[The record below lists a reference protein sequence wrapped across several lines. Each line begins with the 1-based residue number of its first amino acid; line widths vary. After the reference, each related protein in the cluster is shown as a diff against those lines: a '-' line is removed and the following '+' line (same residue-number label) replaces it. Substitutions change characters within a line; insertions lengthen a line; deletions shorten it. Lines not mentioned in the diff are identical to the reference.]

1 VGDVTITV
9 SWIDRIMDLFDAGNG
24 GDFGWLS
31 DGPGTDIGDDFGGTE
46 VGEPHTIQ
54 TYQIR
59 IHLVQLSSTVW

>member
-1 VGDVTITV
+1 
-9 SWIDRIMDLFDAGNG
+9 MDLFDAGNG